1 LTIKQHKII
10 ILEVR
15 GGRAMKYYKE
25 SIKKYWYCFLLG
37 PIFMV
42 MEASGE
48 FILPYLNAN
57 IINIGIANKNI
68 DYVIMNGIY
77 MALIALM
84 MLITGVLGA
93 YFAIKGASSLTK
105 DVRNLLFKKIQTF
118 SFTNIDDFSTGSLIT
133 RITNDMTQ
141 IQTFTQTLLRGFF
154 RSPVMLIGAIVMSF
168 ILNKQLAF
176 ILTIA
181 VIILA
186 ISIATIIYLAS
197 PRYMIMQKQLD
208 TLNNNINEVIIN
220 ERVIKSFVRE
230 DYETKKFK
238 GINEDLMNKTI
249 YALNL
254 MIAMQPMSTLAI
266 NVTTLAVVF
275 VAGKQIIIGN
285 IELGT
290 LTAFI
295 TYLTQILSAL
305 SFLANIFLQGTR
317 ALTSHYRIKEV
328 LETTVDLNDNNSH
341 QDLEIK
347 QGNIEFKNVTFR
359 YFKQNNR
366 PVLNHINLII
376 DSGETVGIIG
386 STGAGKTTLVSMI
399 PRLYD
404 VDEGSVFIDGKN
416 VKDYTLYHLR
426 ENVAMV
432 LQNNT
437 LFSGTIEENL
447 RWGNELS
454 SDKELQEA
462 CYIAKADEFVEKFP
476 RKYQS
481 YVEQGGNNL
490 SGGQKQRLTIARAL
504 LKKPKILIL
513 DDSTSAVDTSTD
525 AHIRKELRNKLKDT
539 TKIIITQ
546 RVDSIIDA
554 DKIIVLENGKIEGIG
569 KHQDLIQTCKAY
581 QEIYYS
587 QKDKENV

>member
-1 LTIKQHKII
+1 
-10 ILEVR
+10 
-15 GGRAMKYYKE
+15 MKYYKE

-77 MALIALM
+77 MAIIALM